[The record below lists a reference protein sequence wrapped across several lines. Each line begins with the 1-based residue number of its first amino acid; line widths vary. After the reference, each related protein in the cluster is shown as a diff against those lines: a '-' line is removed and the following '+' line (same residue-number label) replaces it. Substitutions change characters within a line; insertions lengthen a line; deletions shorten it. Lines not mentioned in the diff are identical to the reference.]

1 MCCSPWA
8 YTLKGA
14 SKYNEFIDLF
24 ARQKYLRLGDVEA
37 MLSIEKEEAKAIINQ
52 CVRLR
57 MLTMTSGGYR
67 KTPRFKPKSYKTP
80 AGYCL
85 PYLEVSKFL
94 KADTDKIYHGAY
106 VSENGDFKKAVI
118 AFRKY
123 YAIKHRNAK
132 DEMEKYDD
140 FYRSC
145 FKYTT
150 PTGTIMVP

>member
-1 MCCSPWA
+1 MKLYVFYFSRV
-8 YTLKGA
+8 TK
-14 SKYNEFIDLF
+14 EVVRDE
-24 ARQKYLRLGDVEA
+24 VEV
-37 MLSIEKEEAKAIINQ
+37 ED
-52 CVRLR
+52 
-57 MLTMTSGGYR
+57 
-67 KTPRFKPKSYKTP
+67 KPKSYKTP

-118 AFRKY
+118 AL
-123 YAIKHRNAK
+123 KHEEAK
-132 DEMEKYDD
+132 AEMEKYGD

-150 PTGTIMVP
+150 PTGTVMVP

>member
-1 MCCSPWA
+1 MKLYVFYFSRV
-8 YTLKGA
+8 TK
-14 SKYNEFIDLF
+14 EVVRDE
-24 ARQKYLRLGDVEA
+24 VEV
-37 MLSIEKEEAKAIINQ
+37 ED
-52 CVRLR
+52 
-57 MLTMTSGGYR
+57 
-67 KTPRFKPKSYKTP
+67 KPKSYKTP

-106 VSENGDFKKAVI
+106 VSENGDYKKAVL

-123 YAIKHRNAK
+123 FAVKHEEAK
-132 DEMEKYDD
+132 AEMVKYGD

-150 PTGTIMVP
+150 PTGTVMVP